1 MSIAPLDRHVIVV
14 SGPQEFCDAGKL
26 SELERCKYLV
36 LLGEPGLG
44 KTEALR
50 FLANLSGTYVHSSS
64 LFDMEIDGG
73 GDSIFV
79 DGLDEVSLDG
89 AAQIGLSF
97 LRAKQAKWRVSCR
110 VEAWSPEGRL
120 GKIFGP
126 ERAAIDEE
134 PVIALLQPL
143 SSEEVPKVL
152 CALGCANPEL
162 FLTRLEALG
171 STPFINSPLGL
182 KFLANLPEGHLQV
195 STRTDLYELGV
206 RALAE
211 EHNTIRAE
219 DRDRLITSKLLD
231 LAGRIFLIL
240 LLCGKHGVKKRL
252 GDDRTLNADEL
263 GVDFQEFD
271 SVLDTALFVR
281 DGGTFTSM
289 HRSVQEFLAARYLAR
304 AVTGCIANTEVSFL
318 RALALFESVDGRAPS
333 HLKSLYAWYAVHLEG
348 LNFTAE
354 AMTLLQRD
362 PECILFFGDSARF
375 SSSLR
380 RQILIDMG
388 SRDPF
393 FQTEKVTSQISLAGL
408 VTKDIADVAGSIL
421 SGSNESLHRINIV
434 LQAISDGPRIRE
446 LGEVCRELVLKDIN
460 SYWCA
465 SQAIR
470 AWVHCSEPSP
480 DDIWALVG
488 ELSKMI
494 SGGEDEYRY
503 RLIVQA
509 FISLPINSLTVGDAR
524 RVIGILESSVGNVRP
539 GIYALRDISWYI
551 ARSPIWRSMI
561 LDSPYDWFFSFGQG
575 SVQHRLA
582 AGVCIA
588 ALTLEESVS
597 VVDVA
602 NMLIATGC
610 VIGVKSPPSFEAA
623 ARVWL
628 SRQVDHD
635 EVSKILWGL
644 LEQGVTEH
652 GSVAIGFKV
661 IGLKPSLKF
670 CRWLLTS
677 DELVRRLGA
686 EYVGSQAVKIY
697 TYAYDV
703 VSQDLVLLVEEL
715 GSSPVINAAHLQIK
729 QCVSDFINQANKP
742 RDEIE
747 ELIASLSAE
756 IRCSSVSLGEEK
768 NNQVSYWAAALYCG
782 DYWSPGAK
790 SDNSGVASIKATFG
804 EDVVDSVTAIVVENY
819 KGECSE
825 ESSQLVAGMGL
836 LLVEGDTVAMNAVSI
851 GQLLRTYIATGIV
864 RNPPRR
870 EDIKLFCISRLSYYA
885 ETDPETLEEAIS
897 KPYIVELL
905 LRMSSVW
912 DLPSSFNSW
921 LVRRMLLRM
930 DWVGK
935 ILLSDVL
942 ALCGNNLSASECV
955 EAANKLIPVFVEAES
970 TMRLEKDLLSLL
982 FWAAQLDP
990 DFFGAKLNSLL
1001 AKFSPEIIH
1010 FIILDKYD
1018 VRRWGAETVFKLS
1031 SLLISYFVTCDGS
1044 ESWCRGK
1051 YWPDV
1056 CKVLRALVVSEN
1068 PAVLEAMIYIR
1079 GQAGDS
1085 SWRDVLS
1092 HEIEK
1097 HRGVRR
1103 DQLAKFFSSE
1113 DVLSILAAR
1122 GAVNAFDLRAL
1133 VVDEL
1138 ENIAA
1143 EIQSSA
1149 LNDWRLYWDG
1159 RGTELIPK
1167 VENDC
1172 RDAVAVKLR
1181 ERLRRYGNF
1190 TVDPESASSG
1200 YTRADLKVS
1209 YENYSV
1215 PIEVKRTS
1223 HGHLWFGH
1231 TGQLQTYALSDAMEG
1246 QGIYLVFWFG
1256 SSLSITGGPSGTL
1269 VPENHLE
1276 LRKALLDV
1284 LSAEL
1289 SLTTSVVV
1297 FDVTNASESARERK
1311 QTDYRIDREQR
1322 SAAREARSA
1331 SLKK

>member
-1 MSIAPLDRHVIVV
+1 MSIAPLDRHVIVL
-14 SGPQEFCDAGKL
+14 SGPQEFRDAGKL

-50 FLANLSGTYVHSSS
+50 FLASVSGTYVHSSS

-73 GDSIFV
+73 GESIFV

-162 FLTRLEALG
+162 FVARLEALG

-219 DRDRLITSKLLD
+219 DRGRLVTSKLLD
-231 LAGRIFLIL
+231 LAGHICLVL

-252 GDDRTLNADEL
+252 GDGRTLSADEL
-263 GVDFQEFD
+263 GVDFQELD

-281 DGGTFTSM
+281 DGEIFTSM

-304 AVTGCIANTEVSFL
+304 AVTGCIDNAEVSFL
-318 RALALFESVDGRAPS
+318 RTLALFESVDGRAPS
-333 HLKSLYAWYAVHLEG
+333 HLKSLYAWYAVHLEC
-348 LNFTAE
+348 LSFTAE

-362 PECILFFGDSARF
+362 PECILFFGDSAKF
-375 SSSLR
+375 SSNSR
-380 RQILIDMG
+380 RRILMG
-388 SRDPF
+388 MGARDPF
-393 FQTEKVTSQISLAGL
+393 FQTERVASQISLAGL
-408 VTKDIADVAGSIL
+408 VTEDIADVAGSIL
-421 SGSNESLHRINIV
+421 SDSSESPHRINIV
-434 LQAISDGPRIRE
+434 LQAISDGSRIRE
-446 LGEVCRELVLKDIN
+446 LGGICRELVLKDIN

-470 AWVHCSEPSP
+470 AWVRCSEPPP
-480 DDIWALVG
+480 DDVWALVA

-494 SGGEDEYRY
+494 AGGEDEYRY

-509 FISLPINSLTVGDAR
+509 FMSLPINSLTVGDAR
-524 RVIGILESSVGNVRP
+524 RVIGVLDSSVSNVRP

-551 ARSPIWRSMI
+551 ARSPIWRSLI

-588 ALTLEESVS
+588 ALALEESVS
-597 VVDVA
+597 VVDMA

-610 VIGVKSPPSFEAA
+610 ITGTKSPPSFEAA
-623 ARVWL
+623 ARTWL

-635 EVSKILWGL
+635 EVSKVLWSV
-644 LEQGVTEH
+644 LEQGVPEH
-652 GSVAIGFKV
+652 GSVASGFKA
-661 IGLKPSLKF
+661 IGLKPSLDF

-677 DELVRRLGA
+677 DELVERLGA
-686 EYVGSQAVKIY
+686 EYVGSQAVIIY

-703 VSQDLVLLVEEL
+703 VSQDFVLLVEGL
-715 GSSPVINAAHLQIK
+715 GSSPVISAAHLQIE
-729 QCVSDFINQANKP
+729 QCVSDFIKLTENP

-747 ELIASLSAE
+747 ELIASLATE
-756 IRCSSVSLGEEK
+756 IRSSSVSLGEEK
-768 NNQVSYWAAALYCG
+768 NKQVSYWAAALYCG

-804 EDVVDSVTAIVVENY
+804 EDVVDSVTAIIVENY
-819 KGECSE
+819 KCEFLGESNE
-825 ESSQLVAGMGL
+825 LVAGMGL

-851 GQLLRTYIATGIV
+851 GQLLRTYMATGVV

-870 EDIKLFCISRLSYYA
+870 KDVKLFCISRLSYYA
-885 ETDPETLEEAIS
+885 ETDPGALEEAVS
-897 KPYIVELL
+897 KPYVVESL
-905 LRMSSVW
+905 LRMSSAW
-912 DLPSSFNSW
+912 DLPNSFNSW

-935 ILLSDVL
+935 ILLSDIL
-942 ALCGNNLSASECV
+942 ALCSSNFSASECV
-955 EAANKLIPVFVEAES
+955 ETANSLMPVFVDAEP
-970 TMRLEKDLLSLL
+970 TMRLERDLLSLL

-990 DFFGAKLNSLL
+990 DFFGPKLKSLL
-1001 AKFSPEIIH
+1001 TRFSPETIH

-1018 VRRWGAETVFKLS
+1018 DRRGEAETVFKIS
-1031 SLLISYFVTCDGS
+1031 SLLMNYFVTCDGS
-1044 ESWCRGK
+1044 ESWCLGK

-1056 CKVLRALVVSEN
+1056 YKVLRTLVVSEN
-1068 PAVLEAMIYIR
+1068 AAVLETLIYIR
-1079 GQAGDS
+1079 GQSGGA
-1085 SWRDVLS
+1085 SWRNVLS

-1097 HRGVRR
+1097 YRGVIR
-1103 DQLAKFFSSE
+1103 DKLARMLSSE

-1138 ENIAA
+1138 EKIAA
-1143 EIQSSA
+1143 EIQSSS

-1181 ERLRRYGNF
+1181 ERLRCYGSF

-1209 YENYSV
+1209 YKDYSV

-1223 HGHLWFGH
+1223 HSHLWFGH
-1231 TGQLQTYALSDAMEG
+1231 TGQLQTYALGDAMEG

-1269 VPENHLE
+1269 VPESHLE
-1276 LRKALLDV
+1276 LRDALLDV

-1297 FDVTNASESARERK
+1297 FDVTNASESAKERK
-1311 QTDYRIDREQR
+1311 QKDFRVNREQR
-1322 SAAREARSA
+1322 SAARGARSA
-1331 SLKK
+1331 SLKE